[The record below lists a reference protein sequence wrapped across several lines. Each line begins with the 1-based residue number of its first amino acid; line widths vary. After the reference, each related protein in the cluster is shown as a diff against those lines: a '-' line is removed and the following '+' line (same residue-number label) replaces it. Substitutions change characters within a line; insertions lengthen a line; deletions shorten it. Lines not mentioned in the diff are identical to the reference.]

1 MRWWSKPQLRPVVL
15 LKCIPV
21 IGLVGCGSCGIDED
35 ARARCAV
42 DLGGEIPDLILGS
55 TPSLASLS
63 QIGPHPVWST
73 QPHPSCNYNPTFR
86 SATGDDTLEF
96 LLTYPAA
103 TDPLESGF
111 GDVAKGTWPV
121 ILFAHANNYNDCR
134 LLDGYAKLHEFWASW
149 GYVVASVDA
158 ERFCEKN
165 SKENLV
171 GRGNDLVA
179 AWSHLKNMT
188 MDVESPLLGR
198 LDTDRVVLAGHS
210 RGATGALLATNWIP
224 EVDAL
229 IWLQGVDT
237 AGYHL
242 GHPSIQVPSL
252 GIVAEKDRDIEFP
265 KAEPTAD
272 QLKGGHAWVR

>member
-1 MRWWSKPQLRPVVL
+1 MSNGHTAGNTKVPVISFTSPKIYPAPGRRSSLPMRWWSKPQLRPVVL

-42 DLGGEIPDLILGS
+42 DLGGEILDLILGS

-96 LLTYPAA
+96 LLTYAA

-134 LLDGYAKLHEFWASW
+134 LLDGYANYTSSGPVGAMSSPAWMPNDFA
-149 GYVVASVDA
+149 
-158 ERFCEKN
+158 RN

-188 MDVESPLLGR
+188 MDVESPLLGGWILTESCS
-198 LDTDRVVLAGHS
+198 LDTVEAPQ
-210 RGATGALLATNWIP
+210 APCWPPTGYRKSMP
-224 EVDAL
+224 
-229 IWLQGVDT
+229 
-237 AGYHL
+237 
-242 GHPSIQVPSL
+242 
-252 GIVAEKDRDIEFP
+252 
-265 KAEPTAD
+265 
-272 QLKGGHAWVR
+272 